1 MFHRTDDGG
10 KHRADDGDN
19 GGKHRAD
26 DGDKHRADDGPMAD
40 DGHKH
45 RAADPMADDGDKRAD
60 MPTLRSNTT
69 KTRVMHEATKKL
81 RILTYN
87 LSGDRVAS
95 AGVGTKDEPYTF
107 PRQME
112 VGTLLGMGH
121 WIKILPAPGPDGK
134 DYECLPDFKPK
145 TVVFVNRPDFVPTK
159 WSQLGCQGC
168 DRLTLLD
175 TRCEEHYEEV
185 PCADVSGVSTP
196 PTPPS
201 FW

>member
-1 MFHRTDDGG
+1 MVE
-10 KHRADDGDN
+10 RADVGSAVGTGVASAGAWAVSVKATARGRKRPLLN
-19 GGKHRAD
+19 EATL
-26 DGDKHRADDGPMAD
+26 
-40 DGHKH
+40 
-45 RAADPMADDGDKRAD
+45 AA
-60 MPTLRSNTT
+60 LRSNTA
-69 KTRVMHEATKKL
+69 KTRVSYEATKKL

-107 PRQME
+107 PRHMD
-112 VGTLLGMGH
+112 VATLLGIGN
-121 WIKILPAPGPDGK
+121 WIKILPTPGADGK
-134 DYECLPDFKPK
+134 DYESLPDFKPK
-145 TVVFVNRPDFVPTK
+145 TVVFVNMPDFVPTK

-201 FW
+201 FWHRLD